1 MGTGELS
8 GKWQPDE
15 MLKGNLAED
24 WLLIRG
30 GGGGGEKQCSK
41 LLYAM
46 ETGISFNY
54 TVDEVTWLDC

>member
-30 GGGGGEKQCSK
+30 GGGGGGRSNAIQVASCYGNWNK
-41 LLYAM
+41 LQPH
-46 ETGISFNY
+46 
-54 TVDEVTWLDC
+54 CR

>member
-24 WLLIRG
+24 WLLIQG
-30 GGGGGEKQCSK
+30 GGGGRERSKAPSCFMLWKLEKASTT
-41 LLYAM
+41 L
-46 ETGISFNY
+46 
-54 TVDEVTWLDC
+54 

>member
-8 GKWQPDE
+8 GKWWLDE

-24 WLLIRG
+24 WLLIQ
-30 GGGGGEKQCSK
+30 GGGEGKQCSK
-41 LLYAM
+41 LLYAT

>member
-30 GGGGGEKQCSK
+30 GGRERSNAPSCFMLWK
-41 LLYAM
+41 L
-46 ETGISFNY
+46 E
-54 TVDEVTWLDC
+54 